1 MTRLSESETTLLRE
15 GDLEL
20 FKKLIREHTGS
31 LLGWV
36 RSYADGP
43 DDADDLVQEVWQ
55 RVVGKRST
63 YRGTGSFRGWLYRVA
78 RSVCVDHSR
87 RGSARRTGRE
97 ELDAQLQA
105 EAVADVRA
113 QAASAATETPGAV
126 AAERLALRTV
136 RDAVGELPPRQREVV
151 TLRIIEGMSTRETA
165 EIMGCAEGTVK
176 ASLSQAIGKLR
187 DRLVVDVL
195 QTHGHDR

>member
-1 MTRLSESETTLLRE
+1 MTHLSESETTLLRE
-15 GDLEL
+15 GDPEL

-36 RSYADGP
+36 RSYADGA
-43 DDADDLVQEVWQ
+43 DEADDLVQEVWQ
-55 RVVGKRST
+55 RVIGKRST

-87 RGSARRTGRE
+87 RGSATRTRRE

-113 QAASAATETPGAV
+113 QAASAATKTPGAV
-126 AAERLALRTV
+126 AAERLALRAV

-165 EIMGCAEGTVK
+165 EIMGCAQGTVK

-187 DRLVVDVL
+187 DRLVVDDI
-195 QTHGHDR
+195 QTHGHDK

>member
-1 MTRLSESETTLLRE
+1 MTHLSESEATLLRE
-15 GDLEL
+15 GDPEL

-43 DDADDLVQEVWQ
+43 DDADDLVQEVWR
-55 RVVGKRST
+55 RVIGKRST

-87 RGSARRTGRE
+87 RGSAKRTGRE
-97 ELDAQLQA
+97 ELDAQLKA
-105 EAVADVRA
+105 EALADVRT

-136 RDAVGELPPRQREVV
+136 RDVFARLIS
-151 TLRIIEGMSTRETA
+151 RIRYGPTRSSS
-165 EIMGCAEGTVK
+165 GFSGRSSC
-176 ASLSQAIGKLR
+176 L
-187 DRLVVDVL
+187 
-195 QTHGHDR
+195 